1 MRCITSCLTMYEVHE
16 LHQKEMFRFDLFKK
30 SKLLNGPKL
39 MLWKYAIGS
48 FGGWKKIEG
57 PYD

>member
-1 MRCITSCLTMYEVHE
+1 MYEVHE